1 MSKKLHI
8 GSLNI
13 NGDFVKKCKYVEF
26 RDLVLR
32 HDIFLVQESWLKM
45 EAIPQIQG
53 YDSFRS
59 DRKSKSDNCLLSK

>member
-8 GSLNI
+8 GSVNI

-32 HDIFLVQESWLKM
+32 HDIFM
-45 EAIPQIQG
+45 P
-53 YDSFRS
+53 
-59 DRKSKSDNCLLSK
+59 